1 MGNLVNQ
8 PYLPANRNEERRMK
22 KQIIAMMAMAALF
35 VGCSDNN
42 GRSGTAAKNAS
53 VAADFNNLPS
63 AVKATVNREVP
74 NGIVDKISTETRDGR
89 MVYKIKFQDQ
99 GLNPAIWVS
108 SEGNIIKSDI
118 NRDKAV
124 GATGNDVDLTTG
136 SSKSDLKFTQLP
148 AAVQKTVR
156 ERAPS
161 AKIANIKQR
170 TQDGVLVYEVSFE
183 EKGTNPNIIVANDG
197 SIVRDLAK

>member
-1 MGNLVNQ
+1 MGKAVNQ

-22 KQIIAMMAMAALF
+22 KQMIAMMAVAALF

-42 GRSGTAAKNAS
+42 GRGTAAKNPN

-99 GLNPAIWVS
+99 GLNPAIWV
-108 SEGNIIKSDI
+108 
-118 NRDKAV
+118 
-124 GATGNDVDLTTG
+124 
-136 SSKSDLKFTQLP
+136 
-148 AAVQKTVR
+148 
-156 ERAPS
+156 
-161 AKIANIKQR
+161 
-170 TQDGVLVYEVSFE
+170 
-183 EKGTNPNIIVANDG
+183 
-197 SIVRDLAK
+197 

>member
-1 MGNLVNQ
+1 MGKLVNQ
-8 PYLPANRNEERRMK
+8 PYPSANRNEERRMK

-42 GRSGTAAKNAS
+42 GRSGPAAKNAN

-63 AVKATVNREVP
+63 AVKAAVNREVP

-89 MVYKIKFQDQ
+89 MVYKIKFQDP
-99 GLNPAIWVS
+99 GINPAIWVTG
-108 SEGNIIKSDI
+108 EGNIIKSDI

-156 ERAPS
+156 QRAPS

-197 SIVRDLAK
+197 SIVR